1 MHHISILIDVYMYK
15 TAEAYGSITTAT
27 HLELCDQT
35 ALVRTCTCKQHWSA
49 AHDVLTTLIVFYHI
63 GLFGLVLAFR
73 VMASCLNLHACMCV
87 HVHIYVSMCST
98 ENSKEVQYI
107 QDARSR
113 GDYASNE
120 IGEEIPYCPRLVFME
135 R

>member
-63 GLFGLVLAFR
+63 GLFGLALAFR
-73 VMASCLNLHACMCV
+73 VNGFMFEPTCMHVCSCTHLCK
-87 HVHIYVSMCST
+87 HVFH
-98 ENSKEVQYI
+98 
-107 QDARSR
+107 
-113 GDYASNE
+113 
-120 IGEEIPYCPRLVFME
+120 
-135 R
+135 